1 MPSVRDY
8 ARFSGVHCWSEG
20 VPPSDGAK
28 RRWAKRLPS
37 REEIG
42 CYLHVRATA
51 HLPQGVS

>member
-1 MPSVRDY
+1 MPSLRY
-8 ARFSGVHCWSEG
+8 PAGSGEEPRSEG

-28 RRWAKRLPS
+28 RRLAKRLLS

-51 HLPQGVS
+51 HLPQGLS